1 MITTKLYLYDST
13 KEGYKGEDFSA
24 YIATGDS
31 YTDDISDILGTAEI
45 TLRGLTQREEFAPST
60 KFIYEKWDTNAS
72 EPTKT
77 LHLVVQSDLVT
88 QPIISDD
95 TYFVHAI
102 SFVEASAIPQ
112 GTPVDNISITY
123 KLQDVSLDVATTID
137 VDTLATAET
146 NNIEGKGV
154 YPFGSVFDGSFFNNR
169 TISTLG
175 KKFEWGFADYYDDST
190 LNKGQAEW
198 ANITKNKEIEATSSF
213 SITIPTL
220 KVYAGRNK
228 TKNEYDLLGYC
239 STTTTVTKT
248 NLKTG
253 EETIVGTWDTHPLAN
268 NSVEGVWNSDWAY
281 ESLGTTANDPLERGI
296 ITSSFFINIGE
307 SLDEVR
313 GFALKQVAKFEQGTK
328 PTNRRITFN
337 IDFGYTYTITTR
349 LKSFANF
356 DGVTHYLPP
365 SEIYDTDQYPSSLS
379 VSTKKQWAYAS
390 IIENQDINSANLCKS
405 ISFSV
410 YQKGQEKEI
419 KFASAP
425 ARNAYELFIKAIVNT
440 QQTYKKINGVFVGET
455 TNLPYYVSE
464 EDKIRLKNTEIVEN
478 FYNQKNLWEIF
489 LEIGKYIHSIPKV
502 TFGENEKFLVSFVA
516 LGVPKQYE
524 SNTNKVSIQNSR
536 SLESYYSACTSY
548 VTNMIQLGGIIDE
561 WIVPKSASEDYLVYN
576 DVAELKTSKNI
587 IEIVDMEI
595 KCIKE
600 DPNIGIISL
609 GDTKS
614 LVGNKEIGSNG
625 YIFEKNIY
633 QLLDVVETANINKGL
648 AIYYEL
654 GTNVIKGLQYQLP
667 VESSGDPASEYAIK
681 RIIAKVYG
689 VTNTSM
695 IASIKVNNFAFH
707 IKYRTKGN
715 IRVDQTRPDLRKYLL
730 NNKYEKFPQHCQF
743 NNQMDTLIDS
753 LKFGN
758 NVYGKLIRT
767 GNSEYTT
774 IEWVESISD
783 LKNVG
788 ELYKLEDGNL
798 YFVATTK
805 NECYPDHIISKIT
818 YSKDYNQ
825 LSEII
830 GIPSEPRFY
839 EISEQN
845 EIDRQVSISEYL
857 LIYDSYSNT
866 PNYNDSS
873 MIQTPAA
880 GKYLTDLLFGESD
893 FPKYAITIFKSDINN
908 PNFENIEQKTI
919 CTPLNSYSVGN
930 TLCLNWEMQDNFS
943 AGDSVEETS
952 LHFKNDDQVNSAY
965 NKLTPIQ
972 YCDKFGRADLFDFI
986 ILSKIDNLTKEQ
998 IQRMPLSP
1006 IRFNF
1011 TEYIKNVTGE
1021 IYSGSDIVVAL
1032 TELPDLSNVYKYPN
1046 NYVLVFLATNNSYH
1060 AYLNTSSVYGN
1071 TWVHTQITYDDFIAL
1086 TRQDRLL
1093 VHKDNVIFS
1102 SQEYNYNDTDAFSE
1116 KINSSSNGLALLKDN
1131 REKISI
1137 NYNIQLL
1144 TDSDRYVIS
1153 SWVWQQNKSSL
1164 KVVCLNKE
1172 VNKLS
1177 GETIPLDDI
1186 IKDENGEIKTYDLQ
1200 YDYYTVSSSTYKWA
1214 ISINIYRSLANVNM
1228 DNVKAIAIIS
1238 TAVPTSSTNIDNR
1251 YFVIARN
1258 VSDLPNNKKLSYWGI
1273 IPSGQGNYKK
1283 Q

>member
-31 YTDDISDILGTAEI
+31 YTDDISEVLGTAEV

-60 KFIYEKWDTNAS
+60 KFIYEKWDTNV
-72 EPTKT
+72 EDPTKT

-137 VDTLATAET
+137 LNTPATPET
-146 NNIEGKGV
+146 NEVVGKGV
-154 YPFGSVFDGSFFNNR
+154 YPFGGVSNGSFFNNR

-198 ANITKNKEIEATSSF
+198 ANITKNKEIETTSSF

-220 KVYAGRNK
+220 KVYAGKNK

-239 STTTTVTKT
+239 STTTTITKT

-253 EETIVGTWDTHPLAN
+253 EESIVGTWDTHPLAN

-281 ESLGTTANDPLERGI
+281 ESLGTNPNDPLERGI
-296 ITSSFFINIGE
+296 ITSRFFNIGE
-307 SLDEVR
+307 SVTEVR

-356 DGVTHYLPP
+356 DGITHSLPP
-365 SEIYDTDQYPSSLS
+365 SESYDTNQYPSFLS
-379 VSTKKQWAYAS
+379 VSTKKQWAIAS

-425 ARNAYELFIKAIVNT
+425 TRNAYELFIKAIVNT
-440 QQTYKKINGVFVGET
+440 QQSYKKINGVFVGET

-502 TFGENEKFLVSFVA
+502 TFGEDEKFLVSFVA
-516 LGVPKQYE
+516 LGVPTQYE

-561 WIVPKSASEDYLVYN
+561 WIVPKSSSEDYLVYN

-614 LVGNKEIGSNG
+614 LVGNKEVGSNG

-667 VESSGDPASEYAIK
+667 VESPGDTASEYAIK

-753 LKFGN
+753 IKFGN

-845 EIDRQVSISEYL
+845 EIDRQVSINEYL
-857 LIYDSYSNT
+857 MLYAYSNNT
-866 PNYNDSS
+866 PKYNEETMSK
-873 MIQTPAA
+873 TPASA
-880 GKYLTDLLFGESD
+880 KYLSDLLFGVSD

-908 PNFENIEQKTI
+908 PNFSNTEQKTI

-943 AGDSVEETS
+943 AGDSVEES
-952 LHFKNDDQVNSAY
+952 GLYFDKDKPINSSY
-965 NKLTPIQ
+965 NKLIPIQ
-972 YCDKFGRADLFDFI
+972 YCDKYGRADLLDFI
-986 ILSKIDNLTKEQ
+986 ILSKIENLTKEQ

-1006 IRFNF
+1006 IRFKFIN
-1011 TEYIKNVTGE
+1011 YAKNVTGE
-1021 IYSGSDIVVAL
+1021 IYTGANMVAEL
-1032 TELPDLSNVYKYPN
+1032 AELPNLSEAYKN
-1046 NYVLVFLATNNSYH
+1046 KGEYVLVHIPTNDSYH

-1071 TWVHTQITYDDFIAL
+1071 TWEHTQITYDDFIAL

-1093 VHKDNVIFS
+1093 IHKDNVIFS
-1102 SQEYNYNDTDAFSE
+1102 SQEYNYNDTEAFSNN
-1116 KINSSSNGLALLKDN
+1116 ISSSSIGLALLKDN

-1137 NYNIQLL
+1137 NYNLQLL
-1144 TDSDRYVIS
+1144 TDSDRFVIS

-1164 KVVCLNKE
+1164 KVVCLNQE

-1186 IKDENGEIKTYDLQ
+1186 IKDENGNIKAYELK
-1200 YDYYTVSSSTYKWA
+1200 YSYYNISTGTYKWA
-1214 ISINIYRSLANVNM
+1214 INIDINKSLEGVNM
-1228 DNVKAIAIIS
+1228 DDVKAIAIIS
-1238 TAVPTSSTNIDNR
+1238 TAIPTSSTNLDNR
-1251 YFVIARN
+1251 YFVLARN
-1258 VSDLPNNKKLSYWGI
+1258 VSGLPNSQKLRYWGI